1 MNITILFV
9 LVGLAVGLVAII
21 LRREGRFG
29 VLGDIAVGVL
39 GALIG
44 GFLFR
49 FVSTDGESLRGS
61 MAAAATGAAL
71 LVLDLRLLRRS
82 FAERLIRRVVWLRFT
97 PASRISPLLSRQT
110 EEDSGICPVCG
121 QKHLF

>member
-9 LVGLAVGLVAII
+9 LIGLAVGLVAVI
-21 LRREGRFG
+21 LRRGARSEA
-29 VLGDIAVGVL
+29 LGDIAVGVL

-49 FVSTDGESLRGS
+49 FVSADGESLRGS

-71 LVLDLRLLRRS
+71 LVIDLRLLRRS
-82 FAERLIRRVVWLRFT
+82 FAERLIRRVVWRRFT
-97 PASRISPLLSRQT
+97 PISRSAPLLSRQP